1 MKGRLKENISFWE
14 EIGTSSWVLSILVEG
29 YALPF
34 ISEPEPKIF
43 QNNISA
49 LRNKEFVT
57 NEILDLLSSGRV
69 REMSQSEIEVLNPLT
84 AADNGQKLRLILY
97 YRHINSFLRVPK
109 FKCDDIHTI
118 RDLFE
123 VGDYFFKFD
132 IKSGFHHIDILEAHK
147 KYLGFSW
154 EFDGKIRYYVFSV
167 LVFGLAT
174 APFVFTK
181 VVRVLIKHWRSLAIR
196 IFAFI
201 DDVFGGGSSFK
212 DALNFSNIVRRD
224 LLKSGF
230 VAHPIKSEWIPKQ
243 EGQHLG
249 FLVNLKQGLFSVP
262 PKKVISLKHKLELF
276 RSSQKTT
283 ARRIS
288 SLVGTIV
295 STGIAIGPVARMW
308 TRSLHALVKKAPSWD
323 SPITSSDNASA
334 GIEFW
339 SLCFE
344 KFNRNHIWPTS
355 PIVNV
360 MSCSDSS
367 DFA

>member
-1 MKGRLKENISFWE
+1 MPNTAMQGYQEMVFPRGNFPTSPLQQLYQIKGSSIEQPNAILQPGDISYCNNEYDLDLEYLFSCNVEFFEQPGLAVCNDQRDSILESPSSSMTNEYTPNVKGRLKENISFWE
-14 EIGTSSWVLSILVEG
+14 EIGASSWLLSILRES

-34 ISEPEPKIF
+34 ISEPKPKIF
-43 QNNISA
+43 QNNVSA

-69 REMSQSEIEVLNPLT
+69 REVSQNEIKMLNPLT
-84 AADNGQKLRLILY
+84 VADNGQTLRLILDR
-97 YRHINSFLRVPK
+97 RHINSFLRVPK

-132 IKSGFHHIDILEAHK
+132 IKSGYHHIDILEVHQ

-154 EFDGKIRYYVFSV
+154 EFDGKIRYFVFTV

-181 VVRVLIKHWRSLAIR
+181 VVCVLIKHWHTLAIR

-212 DALNFSNIVRRD
+212 EALNFSNIVRRD

-230 VAHPIKSEWIPKQ
+230 VAHPIKSE
-243 EGQHLG
+243 
-249 FLVNLKQGLFSVP
+249 
-262 PKKVISLKHKLELF
+262 
-276 RSSQKTT
+276 
-283 ARRIS
+283 
-288 SLVGTIV
+288 
-295 STGIAIGPVARMW
+295 
-308 TRSLHALVKKAPSWD
+308 
-323 SPITSSDNASA
+323 
-334 GIEFW
+334 
-339 SLCFE
+339 
-344 KFNRNHIWPTS
+344 
-355 PIVNV
+355 
-360 MSCSDSS
+360 
-367 DFA
+367 